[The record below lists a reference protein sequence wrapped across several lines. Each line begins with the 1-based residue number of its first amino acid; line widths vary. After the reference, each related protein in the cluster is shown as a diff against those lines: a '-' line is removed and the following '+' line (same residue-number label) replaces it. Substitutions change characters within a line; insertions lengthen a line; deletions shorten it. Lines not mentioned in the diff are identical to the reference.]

1 MVSRNNDDDEMAEK
15 VERYIKD
22 RWELTNDEL
31 TKQQRVYDKMQKQE
45 YKPMRPPSKKM
56 TRKTR
61 ENLEHIKK
69 ILCNMTKYDN
79 LRHILTE
86 YDRWKI
92 LIDFYI
98 VADGLKID
106 GKKRKAEGN
115 KNKNIRFMD
124 VKGNYIFA
132 MPIDKF
138 IELRRGTR
146 NSISRNINLFVFLEL
161 IEKRNPYEIETAS
174 IMRQEE
180 YRQDKI
186 SMVDGMIKNGMLWQ
200 GDKKN
205 DFNFTSLYIIPGL
218 NRNILKVAEQKA
230 SKLYDVNFST
240 RAFSSIFISKYF
252 GIEEASKVYF
262 HKNLI
267 EFTAY
272 SNFLQEKIKD
282 AVIKQIDK
290 KGYTTKVITYK
301 QVAEFCASKEF
312 EIIEKYGRP
321 RVSAWNTFETEYK
334 RVLGEILQEYP
345 YIKKSSTPTKEMK
358 QVFKLKTGQHILY
371 DSRKLIK

>member
-1 MVSRNNDDDEMAEK
+1 
-15 VERYIKD
+15 
-22 RWELTNDEL
+22 
-31 TKQQRVYDKMQKQE
+31 
-45 YKPMRPPSKKM
+45 
-56 TRKTR
+56 
-61 ENLEHIKK
+61 
-69 ILCNMTKYDN
+69 
-79 LRHILTE
+79 
-86 YDRWKI
+86 
-92 LIDFYI
+92 
-98 VADGLKID
+98 
-106 GKKRKAEGN
+106 
-115 KNKNIRFMD
+115 
-124 VKGNYIFA
+124 
-132 MPIDKF
+132 
-138 IELRRGTR
+138 
-146 NSISRNINLFVFLEL
+146 
-161 IEKRNPYEIETAS
+161 
-174 IMRQEE
+174 
-180 YRQDKI
+180 
-186 SMVDGMIKNGMLWQ
+186 MLWP

-205 DFNFTSLYIIPGL
+205 DFNFTSLYIIPVL

-371 DSRKLIK
+371 DSRKLKK